1 MRPCQKLL
9 KPTPKPAWG
18 LRAWGAGPAS
28 EPVTLPFRQPK
39 AEDQEIPIVG
49 TGNVQVTRAGEGSA
63 GTSYCPQNPLD
74 SGLWVQAGVRV
85 LGGGGAEPKPPQT
98 WSQPPYPQ
106 SEPSGGRGP
115 SVLSSPGASK
125 ASTAASKTVQTG
137 PRRGAAPRGAEREAS
152 AAHCPADPEAASI
165 RQGHRG

>member
-9 KPTPKPAWG
+9 KSTPKPAWG
-18 LRAWGAGPAS
+18 PRAWGAGPAS
-28 EPVTLPFRQPK
+28 EPMTLPFRQPK
-39 AEDQEIPIVG
+39 AEDQEIPVVS
-49 TGNVQVTRAGEGSA
+49 TGNVQVTQAGEGSA
-63 GTSYCPQNPLD
+63 GTSYCPQNPLER
-74 SGLWVQAGVRV
+74 GLWVQAGVGV
-85 LGGGGAEPKPPQT
+85 LGGGGAEPEPPQT

-106 SEPSGGRGP
+106 SEPRVGGAP
-115 SVLSSPGASK
+115 QSCLLPAPK
-125 ASTAASKTVQTG
+125 ASTAASKTAQTG